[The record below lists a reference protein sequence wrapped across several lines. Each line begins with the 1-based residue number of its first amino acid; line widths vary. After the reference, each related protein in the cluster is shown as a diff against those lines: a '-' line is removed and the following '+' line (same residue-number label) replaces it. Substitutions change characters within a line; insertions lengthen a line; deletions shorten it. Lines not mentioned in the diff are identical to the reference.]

1 MKPAPFDYYAPT
13 SVAEALD
20 HLNQLGYSGKVLAG
34 GQSLIPSMNFRLAQ
48 PAALVDLNNVSEL
61 FYVKPASDGGILVG
75 AMTRSSTVEHHP
87 DVLKK
92 APMIGQAMVHIAHP
106 QIRNRGTFG
115 GNLAH
120 ADPAGQLPGVAVSL
134 GFRMLIRGKKS
145 GERWVDADDFFM
157 GPFATVIEPDE
168 MLAEVYVPAS
178 GPRTGSSYQQV
189 ARMRGAQCQAATAVK
204 VTLDQKDR
212 IQKANVVLL
221 AVGERPLIAHKAN
234 QLLEGQAPT
243 EEAFRAAANSA
254 AYQEIDPG
262 TDIHA
267 TAEYRRH
274 ICETLVR
281 RALTEAVQ
289 MAKQRGG

>member
-13 SVAEALD
+13 SVAEALER
-20 HLNQLGYSGKVLAG
+20 LNELGYAGKVLAG

-48 PAALVDLNNVSEL
+48 PAALVDLNNVPEL
-61 FYVKPASDGGILVG
+61 FYVKPANDGGFLIG
-75 AMTRSSTVEHHP
+75 TMTRTSTVEHHP

-92 APMIGQAMVHIAHP
+92 TPMIGEAMVHIAHP

-134 GFRMLIRGKKS
+134 GFRMLVRSKKS
-145 GERWVDADDFFM
+145 GERWVEADDFFV

-168 MLAEVYVPAS
+168 MLAEVYVPALA
-178 GPRTGSSYQQV
+178 PRTGSSYRQV
-189 ARMRGAQCQAATAVK
+189 ARVRGAQCQAAVAVK
-204 VTLDQKDR
+204 VALDPKGN
-212 IQKANVVLL
+212 IQNANIVML
-221 AVGERPLIAHKAN
+221 AVGERPLIAHQAN
-234 QLLEGQAPT
+234 KLLERQAPT
-243 EEAFRAAANSA
+243 DAAFQAAANSA
-254 AYQEIDPG
+254 AYHEIDPG

-274 ICETLVR
+274 ICEVLVR
-281 RALTEAVQ
+281 RALKEAVQ
-289 MAKQRGG
+289 MAMQRGG